1 MPDSASTREP
11 QDVVDLYEDR
21 TSTPTKTFDQDRA
34 TTTSAACDSDD
45 SDDDEDT
52 NQGCADQDTVQHQGE
67 WQRNHAF
74 LIDDPTK
81 RRNYLGAHCSF
92 IRRCVDN
99 LRTAN
104 MADIGQIILLM
115 LASKTAMSKYV
126 HASQL
131 FTWYLSP

>member
-1 MPDSASTREP
+1 LCHNADATSADEEG
-11 QDVVDLYEDR
+11 Q
-21 TSTPTKTFDQDRA
+21 TPSSSFSLDQDRA
-34 TTTSAACDSDD
+34 TTPSAACDSDD